1 MPTIVGPVDFYYP
14 VISITNVVL
23 AALNPESVRTL
34 GSSILSSDHPGQP
47 EIRGGCY
54 GRVVA
59 KPKAKTAAKPAKKLP
74 TKAVKPARPGK
85 PSLPLPPPPP
95 PPPPTRDELTADR
108 DVARLLR
115 YGEKFGTRKLDI
127 RMLPLA
133 LPIASGALAVCDP
146 AVAKSFKVFDRPT
159 GAGVFRVMLSVARDE
174 AGKEQLAAVII
185 HVGRPP
191 IARWSVAHAKGQR
204 APKSTDQ
211 IPHWSSTG
219 SLALIDA
226 GSGAPGVLAIPPSP
240 AGSVMPLEIPL
251 TDGRRAL
258 AFPSG
263 DGEFAAYWAI
273 DAADKPVCLVVDFD
287 VFTQKE
293 WKAKPT

>member
-1 MPTIVGPVDFYYP
+1 MTKAKKPAKAPAK
-14 VISITNVVL
+14 
-23 AALNPESVRTL
+23 AAKAPAKAA
-34 GSSILSSDHPGQP
+34 PKAP
-47 EIRGGCY
+47 AKAP
-54 GRVVA
+54 A
-59 KPKAKTAAKPAKKLP
+59 KPPKKLP

-95 PPPPTRDELTADR
+95 PPPPTRDELDADR
-108 DVARLLR
+108 DIARLLR
-115 YGEKFGTRKLDI
+115 YGEKFGAKKIDI

-146 AVAKSFKVFDRPT
+146 VVAKSWKILDRPT

-174 AGKEQLAAVII
+174 AGKEQLAAVVI

-191 IARWSVAHAKGQR
+191 IVKWTVAHAKGQKM
-204 APKSTDQ
+204 PKTVDQ
-211 IPHWSSTG
+211 IPRWTSTG
-219 SLALIDA
+219 SFALIDA
-226 GSGAPGVLAIPPSP
+226 GSGSPGILAVPPSTGVTP
-240 AGSVMPLEIPL
+240 VEIPL

-263 DGEFAAYWAI
+263 AGEFAAYWAI
-273 DAADKPVCLVVDFD
+273 DAADKPVCLVIDFD